1 MVEIT
6 LKNGSKFQISEMNFK
21 GKLIDSNGAE
31 PGGITTFPFTESDV
45 NKLNAQVPIQMI
57 YNGMFESETEP
68 ENATESAADGESD
81 SSQQATES
89 GETEQVEAGQ

>member
-21 GKLIDSNGAE
+21 GKLIDSNGAK

-45 NKLNAQVPIQMI
+45 NKLNAQVPSPKTQR
-57 YNGMFESETEP
+57 NPPRTGNPTLASRQRNP
-68 ENATESAADGESD
+68 AKLNRLNDVRA
-81 SSQQATES
+81 
-89 GETEQVEAGQ
+89 

>member
-6 LKNGSKFQISEMNFK
+6 LKNGSKFQIAEMNFK
-21 GKLIDSNGAE
+21 GKLIDSNGVE

-57 YNGMFESETEP
+57 YNGMFGSETES
-68 ENATESAADGESD
+68 ENATEFAATGQDGISQPEIESA
-81 SSQQATES
+81 
-89 GETEQVEAGQ
+89 ETEHVE